1 MYSASAKYKKEMRQK
16 YRDGLNLL
24 RVTIGVVNQE
34 AQASASVLESGNYA
48 YYSDLKRPL
57 DNYRVEELYAVCD
70 QDYTPA
76 DGTVYF
82 LPRKREDVV
91 LNAGIVTAQPLG
103 AVEIRFPVAYDIK
116 GLTVD
121 FGKAYPVDFSIESDS
136 GTVNIQNNSDV
147 VFVTDEIFSD
157 ATFLRFVPKR
167 MVNGQGRLRIH
178 QITMGIGIYFD
189 NKKIKTASKK
199 EHISP
204 ISEELPTLDF
214 QLTIENK
221 DRTYDV
227 ENAEST
233 LNFLEPG
240 QAVEILYGQELDD
253 KRIEWIPGARA
264 FLREWSADDD
274 EMSFSASDRFED
286 LGELYRRGKYSS
298 EGISLYDLAVD
309 VLNDAGVDSREYWL
323 DDYLKNVK
331 VYNPMPVVS
340 HREALQLIANAG
352 RCILYQNRSGNIVM
366 KSSFIPDMEAGSSDE
381 AYFSRVASILEKT
394 DKQVYATTEKD
405 HTDVSA
411 TQFFLPRSGDFLEVG
426 YVSDCVSDEGGIYEE
441 PPKVWIDMESS
452 YKCFGITLEFG
463 RNHPLKMIFHSYLGG
478 ELQEDFV
485 TDISS
490 DIFVLGHEFPE
501 MNRLEME
508 FLEGAPQARV
518 SLQRVAFGDSTDY
531 ELSYGAELTKTPKGT
546 QLSKVKELQVVRTI
560 YTEGTELRQL
570 AKEIVP
576 DGESRHTFYLNAPSH
591 GYAAETA
598 DGVSIPII
606 DSSAYYVTVEAAS
619 GTEVVV
625 TGSEFSTTQTAT
637 RKELNVSGTVEMWEN
652 PLVSSSALAAD
663 LAEWIGDYLR
673 SDREYDL
680 TYRGEPRIDANDI
693 AFLENKY
700 VPDLLLRIYEHT
712 LKFNGALSG
721 TIKARR
727 DMTHVGRTKN
737 KLETGGFL

>member
-1 MYSASAKYKKEMRQK
+1 M
-16 YRDGLNLL
+16 
-24 RVTIGVVNQE
+24 
-34 AQASASVLESGNYA
+34 
-48 YYSDLKRPL
+48 
-57 DNYRVEELYAVCD
+57 
-70 QDYTPA
+70 
-76 DGTVYF
+76 
-82 LPRKREDVV
+82 
-91 LNAGIVTAQPLG
+91 
-103 AVEIRFPVAYDIK
+103 
-116 GLTVD
+116 
-121 FGKAYPVDFSIESDS
+121 
-136 GTVNIQNNSDV
+136 
-147 VFVTDEIFSD
+147 
-157 ATFLRFVPKR
+157 
-167 MVNGQGRLRIH
+167 
-178 QITMGIGIYFD
+178 
-189 NKKIKTASKK
+189 
-199 EHISP
+199 
-204 ISEELPTLDF
+204 
-214 QLTIENK
+214 
-221 DRTYDV
+221 
-227 ENAEST
+227 
-233 LNFLEPG
+233 
-240 QAVEILYGQELDD
+240 
-253 KRIEWIPGARA
+253 
-264 FLREWSADDD
+264 REWSADDD

-381 AYFSRVASILEKT
+381 AYFSRVASILERT

-411 TQFFLPRSGDFLEVG
+411 TQFFLLRSGDFLEVG
-426 YVSDCVSDEGGIYEE
+426 YVSDCVSDEDGIYEE

-478 ELQEDFV
+478 ELQEDFA

-490 DIFVLGHEFPE
+490 DIFVLSHEFPE

-531 ELSYGAELTKTPKGT
+531 ELSYGSELTKTPKGT

-570 AKEIVP
+570 AKEMVP
-576 DGESRHTFYLNAPSH
+576 DGESRHTFYLNTPSH

-619 GTEVVV
+619 GTEVIV
-625 TGSEFSTTQTAT
+625 TGSEFGTTQTVT
-637 RKELNVSGTVEMWEN
+637 KKELNVSGTVEMWEN

-663 LAEWIGDYLR
+663 LAEWIGDYLH

-737 KLETGGFL
+737 KLELVQQLTAVSLSRYIRNRLPILQSDSRGCSQWEEYGCPVEAVEQIWMLSLRKQKMY